1 MYRISTYEMAKVKK
15 MLNVKTKK
23 KNRVTGRVK
32 FFLPLKTKQ

>member
-23 KNRVTGRVK
+23 KIG
-32 FFLPLKTKQ
+32 LQIE